1 VIWIQ
6 SIVCSLL
13 LIANFAW
20 PSKQPAVAV
29 ALNLL
34 LATACLWLLLAN
46 FHSDDVDLTS
56 RGNDIAL
63 RNLITAG
70 LFLIYLGASVVKLNG
85 SSTAL
90 WQDLADQQ
98 PAKAG
103 VIAGKP
109 KDIRSDEWLVHTPWI
124 WSQAKRI
131 PAFPT
136 TNRNVGNGVAPLLT
150 NLPVRHWTMLFR
162 PQMWGFFVF
171 DLERAYAF
179 NWNFRWFGLLLGG
192 FLFFRIIAHG
202 NNFLSL
208 SGALLLLYSSYMQW
222 FFSNPTNLPEMVSM
236 LFFGLWALHT
246 LLKSTSRWEIFGAS
260 VVLLTAVEQFVFCCY
275 PRYQVP
281 LAYLAVALVAG
292 GFAGFRRRRESLPA
306 TNNYFRVA
314 CLIATLVLAATLLYR
329 WHVEI
334 APTFAEIRESIYPG
348 RVFSLGGDFPWFRFL
363 APFLEFSMTQTHYPV
378 PLGNVCEAS
387 GFLFV
392 APLLFLGLVSDVWR
406 SRVDPILMSVVVF
419 IAGAIWFMLV
429 GVPQWIAQN
438 SGWSYVVSVRAILA
452 VGVASI
458 IGLVRHL
465 SLASFQPWKSGR
477 TYLFAGTI
485 ATTAFFFCLYLANRR
500 LGDFATLPEVIA
512 AAIFFGTVGFFV
524 LRRIALVSCTLL
536 IVPCFWSTALVNPVS
551 RGVPALTRGSVVSWL
566 SKVHNNDPDARWIVT
581 GPLSNRSC
589 CLAQLVKATGAD
601 VFGGTR
607 YTPDYELVNVL
618 DPEKRYVT
626 VYNRWARVCFV
637 ASTETDPAFE
647 LIHANDYEI
656 TLPFRADIFERLG
669 VKYVLVVDRP
679 DLSALEGFE
688 RIGERHGCVLLRRA
702 MP

>member
-1 VIWIQ
+1 
-6 SIVCSLL
+6 
-13 LIANFAW
+13 
-20 PSKQPAVAV
+20 
-29 ALNLL
+29 
-34 LATACLWLLLAN
+34 
-46 FHSDDVDLTS
+46 
-56 RGNDIAL
+56 
-63 RNLITAG
+63 
-70 LFLIYLGASVVKLNG
+70 LGASFAKLNG

-90 WQDLADQQ
+90 WQGLADQQ

-103 VIAGKP
+103 VIAGTP
-109 KDIRSDEWLVHTPWI
+109 KDVRSDEWLVHTPWI
-124 WSQAKRI
+124 WSQAKQV

-171 DLERAYAF
+171 DLERAFAF

-192 FLFFRIIAHG
+192 FLFFRIITHG
-202 NNFLSL
+202 NNVLSL

-246 LLKSTSRWEIFGAS
+246 LWKSTSRWVISGAS
-260 VVLLTAVEQFVFCCY
+260 IVLLAAVEQFVFCCY

-281 LAYLAVALVAG
+281 LAYLAVALAAG
-292 GFAGFRRRRESLPA
+292 GFAGFRRRRGTLPA
-306 TNNYFRVA
+306 TNNYFRVP

-329 WHVEI
+329 WYVEI

-363 APFLEFSMTQTHYPV
+363 APFLAFSMTQTHYPLS
-378 PLGNVCEAS
+378 LGNVCEAS

-406 SRVDPILMSVVVF
+406 SRVDAILLLVVVF
-419 IAGAIWFMLV
+419 IAGTIWFMLV

-438 SGWSYVVSVRAILA
+438 SGWSYVVSQRAILA

-465 SLASFQPWKSGR
+465 SLASLPPWKSGR
-477 TYLFAGTI
+477 TYLFAGTV
-485 ATTAFFFCLYLANRR
+485 ATMAFFFCLYLANRR
-500 LGDFATLPEVIA
+500 LGGFATLPELVA

-524 LRRIALVSCTLL
+524 LRRIALVSCILL

-566 SKVHNNDPDARWIVT
+566 SKVHKNDPDARWIVT

-637 ASTETDPAFE
+637 ASTETDLAFE
-647 LIHANDYEI
+647 LIHANDYEVK
-656 TLPFRADIFERLG
+656 LPFRADIFERLG

-679 DLSALEGFE
+679 DLPALEGFE

-702 MP
+702 KP

>member
-1 VIWIQ
+1 MVWIQ
-6 SIVCSLL
+6 SIICSLL
-13 LIANFAW
+13 FVANFAW
-20 PSKQPAVAV
+20 PAKHLAVAI
-29 ALNLL
+29 ALNIL
-34 LATACLWLLLAN
+34 LATSCTVLLLTT
-46 FHSDDVDLTS
+46 SRREDVDRT
-56 RGNDIAL
+56 RGQDDEVI
-63 RNLITAG
+63 RHILIAG
-70 LFLIYLGASVVKLNG
+70 LILLYVGVSVAKLNG

-124 WSQAKRI
+124 WSQAKQT
-131 PAFPT
+131 PAFST

-162 PQMWGFFVF
+162 PQMWGFFFF
-171 DLERAYAF
+171 DLERAFAF

-236 LFFGLWALHT
+236 LFFALWAFHILW
-246 LLKSTSRWEIFGAS
+246 KSTSRWAILGAS
-260 VVLLTAVEQFVFCCY
+260 VVLLAAVEQFVFCCY
-275 PRYQVP
+275 PRYQIP
-281 LAYLAVALVAG
+281 LAYLALALVAG
-292 GFAGFRRRRESLPA
+292 GFAGFRRRRETLPA
-306 TNNYFRVA
+306 TTNYFRMA

-348 RVFSLGGDFPWFRFL
+348 RVFSVGGDFPWFRFL
-363 APFLEFSMTQTHYPV
+363 APFLEFAMTQTHYPL

-392 APLLFLGLVSDVWR
+392 APLLFLGLVSDVRR
-406 SRVDPILMSVVVF
+406 SRVDPILLSVVVF
-419 IAGAIWFMLV
+419 ISATIWFMLA

-438 SGWSYVVSVRAILA
+438 SGWHYVVSLRAILA

-458 IGLVRHL
+458 IGLVRQL
-465 SLASFQPWKSGR
+465 SLASLLPWKSGR

-485 ATTAFFFCLYLANRR
+485 AAMAFFFCLYLANRR
-500 LGDFATLPEVIA
+500 LGDFATLSELIA

-524 LRRIALVSCTLL
+524 LRRIALISCILL
-536 IVPCFWSTALVNPVS
+536 IVPCFCSTALVNPVS

-566 SKVHNNDPDARWIVT
+566 SNVHQSDPDARWIVT

-626 VYNRWARVCFV
+626 VYNRWARVCFI
-637 ASTETDPAFE
+637 ASTEPDPAFE
-647 LIHANDYEI
+647 LIHANDYDI
-656 TLPFRADIFERLG
+656 KLPFRADIFEHLG

-679 DLSALEGFE
+679 DLPALEGFE

>member
-1 VIWIQ
+1 MVWIQ
-6 SIVCSLL
+6 SIICSLL
-13 LIANFAW
+13 FVANFAW
-20 PSKQPAVAV
+20 PAKHLAVAI
-29 ALNLL
+29 ALNIL
-34 LATACLWLLLAN
+34 LATSCTVLLLT
-46 FHSDDVDLTS
+46 TS
-56 RGNDIAL
+56 RREDIDRTRGQDDEVV
-63 RNLITAG
+63 RNILIAG
-70 LFLIYLGASVVKLNG
+70 LILLYVGASVAKLNG

-103 VIAGKP
+103 VIAGTP
-109 KDIRSDEWLVHTPWI
+109 KDVRSDEWLAHTPWI
-124 WSQAKRI
+124 WSQAKQV

-136 TNRNVGNGVAPLLT
+136 INRNVGNGVAPLVT

-162 PQMWGFFVF
+162 PQMWGFFF
-171 DLERAYAF
+171 SDLERAFAF
-179 NWNFRWFGLLLGG
+179 NWNFKWFGLLLGG
-192 FLFFRIIAHG
+192 FLFFRIIARG

-208 SGALLLLYSSYMQW
+208 GGALLLLSSSYMQW
-222 FFSNPTNLPEMVSM
+222 FFSTPTNLPEMVSM

-246 LLKSTSRWEIFGAS
+246 LWKITSRWAICGAS
-260 VVLLTAVEQFVFCCY
+260 VVLLAAVEQFVFCCY
-275 PRYQVP
+275 PRYQVL

-292 GFAGFRRRRESLPA
+292 GFAGFRRWRETLPA

-314 CLIATLVLAATLLYR
+314 CLIATLVLATTLLYR
-329 WHVEI
+329 WYLEI
-334 APTFAEIRESIYPG
+334 APTLAEIRESIYPG
-348 RVFSLGGDFPWFRFL
+348 RILSAGGGFPWFRFL

-378 PLGNVCEAS
+378 PLGNACEAS

-406 SRVDPILMSVVVF
+406 SRVDPILLSVVVF
-419 IAGAIWFMLV
+419 ITGTIWFMLV

-438 SGWSYVVSVRAILA
+438 SGWSYVVSHRAILA

-465 SLASFQPWKSGR
+465 SLASLPSWKSGR
-477 TYLFAGTI
+477 TYLFAGTV
-485 ATTAFFFCLYLANRR
+485 ATMAFFFCLYLANRR
-500 LGDFATLPEVIA
+500 LGDFASLPELMA

-524 LRRIALVSCTLL
+524 LRRIALVSCILL
-536 IVPCFWSTALVNPVS
+536 IVPCFCSTALVNPVS
-551 RGVPALTRGSVVSWL
+551 RGVPALNRGSVVNWL
-566 SKVHNNDPDARWIVT
+566 LKVHKNDPVARWIVT

-607 YTPDYELVNVL
+607 CTPDYELVNVL
-618 DPEKRYVT
+618 DPEKHYVT
-626 VYNRWARVCFV
+626 VYNRFARSCFF

-647 LIHANDYEI
+647 LLHPNDYEI
-656 TLPFRADIFERLG
+656 KLPFRADIFECLG

-679 DLSALEGFE
+679 DLPALQGFE

-702 MP
+702 KP

>member
-1 VIWIQ
+1 MAWIQ
-6 SIVCSLL
+6 SIICSLL
-13 LIANFAW
+13 FVANFAW
-20 PSKQPAVAV
+20 PAKHLAVAI
-29 ALNLL
+29 ALNIL
-34 LATACLWLLLAN
+34 LATSCAVLLLTT
-46 FHSDDVDLTS
+46 SRREDVDRT
-56 RGNDIAL
+56 RGQDDEVI
-63 RNLITAG
+63 RHILIAG
-70 LFLIYLGASVVKLNG
+70 LILLYVGASVAKLNG

-103 VIAGKP
+103 VIAGTP
-109 KDIRSDEWLVHTPWI
+109 KDVRSDEWLVHTPWI
-124 WSQAKRI
+124 WSQAKQV

-162 PQMWGFFVF
+162 PQMWGFFFF
-171 DLERAYAF
+171 DLERAFAF

-236 LFFGLWALHT
+236 LFFTLWAFHT
-246 LLKSTSRWEIFGAS
+246 LWKSTSRWAILGAS

-292 GFAGFRRRRESLPA
+292 GFAGFPCRRETLPA
-306 TNNYFRVA
+306 TTNYFRMA

-348 RVFSLGGDFPWFRFL
+348 RVFSVGGDFPWFRFL
-363 APFLEFSMTQTHYPV
+363 APFLEFSMTQTHYPL

-406 SRVDPILMSVVVF
+406 SRVDPILLSVVVF
-419 IAGAIWFMLV
+419 IAATIWFMLV

-438 SGWSYVVSVRAILA
+438 SGWSYVVSHRAILA

-458 IGLVRHL
+458 IGLVRQL
-465 SLASFQPWKSGR
+465 SLASLPPWKSGR

-485 ATTAFFFCLYLANRR
+485 ATMAFFFCLYLANRR
-500 LGDFATLPEVIA
+500 LGNFATLPELIA

-524 LRRIALVSCTLL
+524 LRRIALISCILL
-536 IVPCFWSTALVNPVS
+536 IVPCFCSTALVNPVS

-566 SKVHNNDPDARWIVT
+566 SNVHKNDQDARWIVT

-626 VYNRWARVCFV
+626 VYNRWARACFI
-637 ASTETDPAFE
+637 ASTEPDPAFE
-647 LIHANDYEI
+647 LIHANDYEVK
-656 TLPFRADIFERLG
+656 LPFRADIFERLG
-669 VKYVLVVDRP
+669 AKYILVVDRP
-679 DLSALEGFE
+679 DLPALEGFE